1 MTYNINKYFMITFTP
16 KRPEL
21 YGGRKRFSI
30 GGGQL
35 AKYLGESNA
44 RALIK
49 KAQKSLKQNVEKRYR
64 ETGHVK
70 LYYR

>member
-1 MTYNINKYFMITFTP
+1 MTYNINKYFMITFSP
-16 KRPEL
+16 KQPEL

-35 AKYLGESNA
+35 VKYLGESNTH
-44 RALIK
+44 ALIML
-49 KAQKSLKQNVEKRYR
+49 AQKSLKENVVKRFR
-64 ETGHVK
+64 KMGTIK